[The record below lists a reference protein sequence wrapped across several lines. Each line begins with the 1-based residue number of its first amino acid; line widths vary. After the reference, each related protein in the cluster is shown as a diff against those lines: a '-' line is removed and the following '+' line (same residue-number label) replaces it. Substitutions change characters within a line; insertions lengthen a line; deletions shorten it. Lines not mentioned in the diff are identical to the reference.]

1 MKSRVRVRA
10 RIILLLI
17 QLLIFNYSL
26 IIETEATVRYVS
38 KTGSS
43 TPPYTSWATAADS
56 IQKCI
61 DICEYGDT
69 IYVANGVYKEKI
81 IMIPGL
87 TLIGFGMDSCIID
100 TRHFQADPDFHSIKV
115 NDNSI
120 IEGFSIFCKTDQWGT
135 GIFSLG
141 NNIIRNN
148 KIEQASLGIDV
159 FTSGYN
165 LIENNYIIKVDK
177 GVNSS
182 FTNSLISNN
191 IIINP
196 FSSGFWAGLNSR
208 CKYYNNIVLYPVY
221 DGFWSGQSYKSSLKN
236 NLFIFK
242 VIPGRYSQNTAIGA
256 FSGDTVINNVVI
268 GRWYEGYSGS
278 GSVIKN
284 NHIEGTQRAAF
295 YYTYGPPLVFQ
306 YNNLWRN
313 EINYINFTGDST
325 NIYKDPMFVL
335 SDSLDYRLQMYSPLI
350 DAGDPDILDLDGT
363 RSDIGLYGGP
373 FGRRYI
379 YQDLPPRAPVNLTA
393 VVDTAKII
401 LRWNRNTEADTS
413 HYKIYRSLT
422 ANFTA
427 DSTTLIAATTDTF
440 YIDILRQEYERMYYK
455 VSCVDKQGNE
465 SEPSEEAAILFST
478 IKDYPITINDYK
490 LYQNYPNPF
499 NPQTKIS
506 YRLKEGGYVKLYV
519 YNIKGEIIDIL
530 VNQYQEG
537 GYYEVEFNIDNKN
550 QSVGEGEDPLASG
563 IYIYQIMVRSKGEIP
578 VFTDS
583 KKMLYI
589 K

>member
-1 MKSRVRVRA
+1 MKTKVTTL
-10 RIILLLI
+10 IIL
-17 QLLIFNYSL
+17 FYFSL
-26 IIETEATVRYVS
+26 FTFDFSAELNATIRYVS

-43 TPPYTSWATAADS
+43 TPPYTSWATASDS

-81 IMIPGL
+81 VMIPGL
-87 TLIGFGMDSCIID
+87 SLIGSGMDSCIID
-100 TRHFQADPDFHSIKV
+100 SREFPLSTPYSTIRAFSDSK
-115 NDNSI
+115 I
-120 IEGFSIFCKTDQWGT
+120 IGFKLFFYDQQNGA
-135 GIFSLG
+135 GISLFGG
-141 NNIIRNN
+141 NNIIKFNSIN
-148 KIEQASLGIDV
+148 LALNGIIEREAGI
-159 FTSGYN
+159 N
-165 LIENNYIIKVDK
+165 IIENNYIIKVDK

-519 YNIKGEIIDIL
+519 YNIKGEIIEIL